1 MNKITLFSASAFCM
15 IVCGTCSTPDQELID
30 QYKAFADIDDSYNA
44 SAGVKCTSVVIED
57 IVEVKDSSDFI
68 VSTGI
73 VCR

>member
-30 QYKAFADIDDSYNA
+30 QYKAFADIDDNYNA
-44 SAGVKCTSVVIED
+44 SVGVKCKSSVEG
-57 IVEVKDSSDFI
+57 IVEVKDSADFI